1 MEKDN
6 TAKNS
11 ALSRAYSMVL
21 GDQSRILHI
30 KSEGEELISAP
41 LMLVVLLLFVF
52 DIPSWVIGTLLLILA
67 IFDMDILT
75 DARGS
80 RDRLSKATVSVTEY
94 KSRMP
99 ETAVSTDKEGYSEI
113 IIR

>member
-30 KSEGEELISAP
+30 KSDGEELISAP

-75 DARGS
+75 DARDPGTGS
-80 RDRLSKATVSVTEY
+80 AR
-94 KSRMP
+94 P
-99 ETAVSTDKEGYSEI
+99 P
-113 IIR
+113 

>member
-6 TAKNS
+6 ATKS
-11 ALSRAYSMVL
+11 STLSRVYSMVL

-30 KSEGEELISAP
+30 KSDGEELISAP

-67 IFDMDILT
+67 LFEMDIVT
-75 DARGS
+75 DAKKARSPLS
-80 RDRLSKATVSVTEY
+80 RATVSVSEY

-99 ETAVSTDKEGYSEI
+99 ENAVKTDKEGYSEI